1 MFFYCENLRIMNR
14 MKNREVRMK
23 MITTTVN
30 LRFLIVVYFVV
41 CSFYCIAA
49 KPKSPTN
56 LRIQE
61 HTEQI
66 GVDVDHPHFAWYVRD
81 TDRNE
86 SQTSYRIL
94 VASSMQNLNANKGD
108 MWDSG
113 KVLSSKQYNV
123 KYHGSKLESSTR
135 YFWKVMTWDKI
146 DKKSTWSEN
155 KSFITGLFNSSDW
168 SAHWIKANTET
179 PSIPYMLRKQFMVD
193 KNIDYAVANISGIG
207 HFELRLNG
215 KKVGNHELDPGW
227 TEYSKSQQ
235 YVVFDVTN
243 LITNGRNAIGVWL
256 ADGFMDL
263 RNSGGRFQGY
273 SEHSEGAKRMI
284 MELVINYKDGSKE
297 KIISDDSWKTSYGPI
312 TYSNVFGGEDYDAR
326 KEKDGWDSPDYNDS
340 EWVNAIIA
348 GASGGILRAQSQPP
362 IKVVEV
368 LEPVS
373 KVQNGD
379 TIELNF
385 GKTFAGI
392 FDISLSGKAG
402 QSVILTLDDG
412 TQQFNTHCQYTLK
425 GNGIETFRPHFFYF
439 GQNKITVKGASLSD
453 NDISPQLHGM
463 KGYVLSSAA
472 TTTGDFFSSDSMFNR
487 IFGINKQGITSNLYS
502 SITDC
507 PHREK
512 AAWMNDINFTMPS
525 FAAIY
530 GMHTLFA
537 KINQDIADSQ
547 HEDGWIPG
555 MAPFYR
561 DPKNPADP
569 FHCSPFYDISS
580 MRFPWTMYQLYGD
593 KIILKEQY
601 DVAKRSLE
609 YLTSKSSGYFIDYG
623 LGDWLSPDPV
633 SREFIET
640 CVYYDFVVHMQQ
652 WAEIID
658 KLGDAQYYT
667 ELSIK
672 IKNAFNAK
680 YFNFSVHNYGTQQT
694 ANTVPLHHGMCPAGE
709 EINVFNALINSIIK
723 SNYTIN
729 CGQNAHGY
737 MLKVLSD
744 YGRDDLVGRIHTNT
758 NGPSYGHWITMG
770 KTNTPEN
777 WNGSLSQQHHMNN
790 AFPEWICKN
799 LAGITN
805 LTPGFEVVRIRP
817 TSSTTYVPKIVSY
830 SLETVKGEITSK
842 WEKQEYQYDL
852 NVTIPANCK
861 ATIHIP
867 TFGKSGVTISESK
880 DVIWNDGQ
888 QSGKSKHIYFN
899 KLEGIYPSND
909 NYVIF
914 SIGSGTYNFKVKW

>member
-1 MFFYCENLRIMNR
+1 NR

-30 LRFLIVVYFVV
+30 LRFLIVVYCVF
-41 CSFYCIAA
+41 CSFYCMAA

-61 HTEQI
+61 YTEQI
-66 GVDVDHPHFAWYVRD
+66 GVDVDHPHFAWYVSD

-94 VASSMQNLNANKGD
+94 VASTLKNLNANKGD

-113 KVLSSKQYNV
+113 KVPSAGQYNI
-123 KYHGSKLESSTR
+123 KYNGSKLESSTR
-135 YFWKVMTWDKI
+135 YFWKVMTWDKK
-146 DKKSTWSEN
+146 DKKSPWSEN
-155 KSFITGLFNSSDW
+155 KSFITGLFSSSDW
-168 SAHWIKANTET
+168 AAHWIKSKTET
-179 PSIPYMLRKQFMVD
+179 PSVPYMLRKQFFID
-193 KNIDYAVANISGIG
+193 KNIDYALVNISGIG

-215 KKVGNHELDPGW
+215 KKVGDHELDPGW
-227 TEYSKSQQ
+227 TEYAKSQQ

-243 LITNGRNAIGVWL
+243 LIKNGSNAMGVWL

-263 RNSGGRFQGY
+263 RNSGGRSQLY
-273 SEHSEGAKRMI
+273 SENYEGAKRMI
-284 MELVINYKDGSKE
+284 MELVIKYKDGSKE
-297 KIISDDSWKTSYGPI
+297 RIISDGSWKTSYGPI
-312 TYSNVFGGEDYDAR
+312 TYSNYFGGEDYDAQ
-326 KEKDGWDSPDYNDS
+326 KEKNGWDSPDYDDS
-340 EWVNAIIA
+340 GWENAVIT
-348 GASGGILRAQSQPP
+348 GSPGGILRAQSQPP
-362 IKVVEV
+362 LKVVEV
-368 LEPVS
+368 LDPVS
-373 KVQNGD
+373 KVQKGD

-402 QSVILTLDDG
+402 QTVILTLDDG
-412 TQQFNTHCQYTLK
+412 TKQFNNYCKYTLK

-453 NDISPQLHGM
+453 NDISPKLHGI

-472 TTTGDFFSSDSMFNR
+472 TTAGEFISSDSMYNR
-487 IFGINKQGITSNLYS
+487 IFAINKQGITSNLYS

-512 AAWMNDINFTMPS
+512 AAWMNDINFTMSS

-530 GMHTLFA
+530 DMHTLFA
-537 KINQDIADSQ
+537 KINQDISDSQ

-569 FHCSPFYDISS
+569 FHRSPFYDISS

-593 KIILKEQY
+593 KIILQKQY

-609 YLTSKSSGYFIDYG
+609 HLISNSSGYFIDYG

-640 CVYYDFVVHMQQ
+640 CVYYDFVVHMRQ

-658 KLGDAQYYT
+658 KPEDAYYFAD
-667 ELSIK
+667 LSIK

-680 YFNFSVHNYGTQQT
+680 HFNFSTHSYGTQQT
-694 ANTVPLHHGMCPAGE
+694 ANTVPLHHGMCPSGE
-709 EINVFNALINSIIK
+709 EMNVFNALVNSIIK

-737 MLKVLSD
+737 MLQVLSD

-777 WNGSLSQQHHMNN
+777 WDGSLSQQHHMNN
-790 AFPEWICKN
+790 TFPEWICKN

-805 LTPGFEVVRIRP
+805 LKPGFEVVRIRP
-817 TSSTTYVPKIVSY
+817 TSSTTYVPKMVFY
-830 SLETVKGEITSK
+830 SLKTVKGEITSK
-842 WEKQEYQYDL
+842 WEKHENEYEL
-852 NVTIPANCK
+852 NVTIPVNCK
-861 ATIHIP
+861 AFIHIP
-867 TFGKSGVTISESK
+867 TFGKSGVTIGEGQNVLWK
-880 DVIWNDGQ
+880 DGQ
-888 QSGKSKHIYFN
+888 PFGKSKDIIFTET
-899 KLEGIYPSND
+899 EGIYPSNN
-909 NYVIF
+909 NYIIF
-914 SIGSGTYNFKVKW
+914 SIGSGTYKFNVKW